1 MFHRDVDD
9 VASRKSRPTPAQA
22 KAHAWVER
30 HHRRRTLSL
39 SDKSDASD
47 RIDVAS
53 AKGVQEQVNA
63 ELLAGVISL
72 ETPGAG
78 KTDKPD
84 ISACDIIH
92 AEPILMENYAVDDDD
107 QLQAQ
112 VRSCTLD
119 DVHEM
124 KVGVG
129 VFSKED
135 MQLLS
140 QMFHAQLRTSP
151 EGNPGEDASYG
162 VSKLMHRESFV
173 DILCRFLG
181 SDVHRE
187 PRSYA
192 SRLFDSFTYVD
203 GTVGTGSGLQFEQ
216 FVKGLAAMDPHAPD
230 TSDRL
235 RYVFRVY
242 ASSNDDTSPAVLWFN
257 DFKCMLRDILT
268 AMGNLPCEDLD
279 NNDGGAMVSET
290 TNSSVHEQA
299 AALFMQSGLTLEA
312 GFITESVF
320 VAACLNGSF
329 QGPGVLMRLKQ
340 RATVLYLTM
349 TRLVDEPG
357 TAHMDILP
365 LADDTK
371 VDQAER
377 LHTAHEVTC
386 SAGGVESAA
395 RESSTSPDR
404 MPSPSPPRY
413 QVSMAPD
420 VTFDAL
426 ASGPHPT
433 EALRKIAEL
442 RLTPNKKSPCH
453 WGEDAAGESL
463 QTPVAEQPLPMAVL
477 SPHPP
482 AGTPPPNGPDH
493 TTPPQ
498 HTATAD
504 GVPLDEEREGASPD
518 GGQPPQQSGPSPPPA
533 PELVARV
540 QARAARV
547 LDTVLHPNFDPPPQ
561 QLFGFPAF
569 SLLTAAELSELF
581 TVAAH
586 VVLGDAMVV
595 PCRAPARIFG
605 DIHGQLPDLLHFFH
619 TFGLPHHR
627 SGDVHLINYVFV
639 GDFVDRGSYSLE
651 VLVTLLCLKTC
662 YPANV
667 FLIRGNHEDRE
678 MNEHF
683 GFLSECLA
691 RVRGGSG
698 DVVWAGANAVFDNL
712 PVAALLENKIL
723 CVHGGIGATFEK
735 VEQLVDIPRP
745 LPYPVRGQH
754 AQLMRDV
761 LWSDPTANDEVLGL
775 RCNLR
780 GEDMVEFGPDR
791 VLAFLERNQLDLIV
805 RAHQCVQRGYEF
817 FAGQHLITVFSA
829 TNYCGRHDNDGAI
842 LSVSRDLNVNFHV
855 ITHRERRRFS
865 LWAQPQNSTPPQ
877 TRRRP
882 PEEYG

>member
-257 DFKCMLRDILT
+257 DFKCMYCYLRMYVRRHTQSVD
-268 AMGNLPCEDLD
+268 AF
-279 NNDGGAMVSET
+279 VS
-290 TNSSVHEQA
+290 
-299 AALFMQSGLTLEA
+299 F
-312 GFITESVF
+312 
-320 VAACLNGSF
+320 
-329 QGPGVLMRLKQ
+329 
-340 RATVLYLTM
+340 LYLYF
-349 TRLVDEPG
+349 LVYCVKEFVKACFVPQLMCL
-357 TAHMDILP
+357 H
-365 LADDTK
+365 
-371 VDQAER
+371 
-377 LHTAHEVTC
+377 HTAKRCT
-386 SAGGVESAA
+386 
-395 RESSTSPDR
+395 
-404 MPSPSPPRY
+404 
-413 QVSMAPD
+413 
-420 VTFDAL
+420 
-426 ASGPHPT
+426 
-433 EALRKIAEL
+433 
-442 RLTPNKKSPCH
+442 
-453 WGEDAAGESL
+453 
-463 QTPVAEQPLPMAVL
+463 L
-477 SPHPP
+477 S
-482 AGTPPPNGPDH
+482 
-493 TTPPQ
+493 
-498 HTATAD
+498 
-504 GVPLDEEREGASPD
+504 
-518 GGQPPQQSGPSPPPA
+518 
-533 PELVARV
+533 
-540 QARAARV
+540 
-547 LDTVLHPNFDPPPQ
+547 
-561 QLFGFPAF
+561 
-569 SLLTAAELSELF
+569 
-581 TVAAH
+581 
-586 VVLGDAMVV
+586 
-595 PCRAPARIFG
+595 I
-605 DIHGQLPDLLHFFH
+605 
-619 TFGLPHHR
+619 
-627 SGDVHLINYVFV
+627 YV
-639 GDFVDRGSYSLE
+639 
-651 VLVTLLCLKTC
+651 LLC
-662 YPANV
+662 V
-667 FLIRGNHEDRE
+667 
-678 MNEHF
+678 
-683 GFLSECLA
+683 
-691 RVRGGSG
+691 
-698 DVVWAGANAVFDNL
+698 
-712 PVAALLENKIL
+712 
-723 CVHGGIGATFEK
+723 
-735 VEQLVDIPRP
+735 
-745 LPYPVRGQH
+745 
-754 AQLMRDV
+754 
-761 LWSDPTANDEVLGL
+761 
-775 RCNLR
+775 
-780 GEDMVEFGPDR
+780 
-791 VLAFLERNQLDLIV
+791 
-805 RAHQCVQRGYEF
+805 
-817 FAGQHLITVFSA
+817 FAGCETF
-829 TNYCGRHDNDGAI
+829 
-842 LSVSRDLNVNFHV
+842 
-855 ITHRERRRFS
+855 
-865 LWAQPQNSTPPQ
+865 
-877 TRRRP
+877 
-882 PEEYG
+882 